1 MGPKGPSAKGE
12 AMTLEERVLR
22 IEQYIGT
29 SEPEVWV
36 RLRDEIRASLDA
48 PRAEAEPAPAERTV
62 EAAIT
67 KASAARV
74 AYGDGRVSVWREI
87 EEVLVGSGTDVT
99 KPIPTRIRFLVAEGK
114 RLRAERDETRGEAAR
129 ARANEIQM
137 HTERDTAR
145 RERHETWE
153 NAARIVEAHIIT
165 GRAWTEEQ
173 EQAAKML
180 MDVAAA
186 IRARAVADGKAG
198 GEPAP
203 TESANAKRLTIRE
216 AARNRQPLGGADAQ
230 ALEGALA
237 QADRER
243 DSLRAER
250 DKARAEVERI
260 MGLLHDKAWML
271 AACLTIAEGGSA
283 RANEPTYLNSPAMD
297 AVRDV
302 VRERDS
308 LRAERDAEQ
317 RRAMAAESERD
328 VLREEHTARV
338 LENSDLAHERDE
350 AREERDSL
358 RDQLAECQRVLALG
372 EKVDAITKEKIARLE
387 RGVREARWLTQRS
400 EWSPNN
406 SGTRL
411 SAFDWTQVEDEYDE
425 RRAAWLKEFG
435 S

>member
-1 MGPKGPSAKGE
+1 
-12 AMTLEERVLR
+12 MTLEERIRR

-36 RLRDEIRASLDA
+36 RLRDEIRASLGA
-48 PRAEAEPAPAERTV
+48 PRAVAEPAPT
-62 EAAIT
+62 
-67 KASAARV
+67 ARPADL

-87 EEVLVGSGTDVT
+87 EAVLVGSDSDVT
-99 KPIPTRIRFLVAEGK
+99 KPIPTRIRSLVAEVK
-114 RLRAERDETRGEAAR
+114 RLRAERDEADALRAKLGELQSRYAVRTAELEASRAREQRVIAALNSHGPIDTLGLDYDEAIQKLVAERDEARGEAAR
-129 ARANEIQM
+129 ARA
-137 HTERDTAR
+137 
-145 RERHETWE
+145 
-153 NAARIVEAHIIT
+153 V
-165 GRAWTEEQ
+165 
-173 EQAAKML
+173 
-180 MDVAAA
+180 V
-186 IRARAVADGKAG
+186 DGKAG

-203 TESANAKRLTIRE
+203 TESANAKRLTVRD

-338 LENSDLAHERDE
+338 LENSDLARERDE

-387 RGVREARWLTQRS
+387 RGVSEARWLTQRS

-411 SAFDWTQVEDEYDE
+411 SASDWTQVEDEYDE

>member
-1 MGPKGPSAKGE
+1 
-12 AMTLEERVLR
+12 
-22 IEQYIGT
+22 
-29 SEPEVWV
+29 
-36 RLRDEIRASLDA
+36 
-48 PRAEAEPAPAERTV
+48 
-62 EAAIT
+62 
-67 KASAARV
+67 
-74 AYGDGRVSVWREI
+74 
-87 EEVLVGSGTDVT
+87 
-99 KPIPTRIRFLVAEGK
+99 
-114 RLRAERDETRGEAAR
+114 
-129 ARANEIQM
+129 
-137 HTERDTAR
+137 
-145 RERHETWE
+145 
-153 NAARIVEAHIIT
+153 
-165 GRAWTEEQ
+165 
-173 EQAAKML
+173 
-180 MDVAAA
+180 
-186 IRARAVADGKAG
+186 
-198 GEPAP
+198 
-203 TESANAKRLTIRE
+203 
-216 AARNRQPLGGADAQ
+216 
-230 ALEGALA
+230 LEGALA

>member
-1 MGPKGPSAKGE
+1 
-12 AMTLEERVLR
+12 MTLEERVLR

-114 RLRAERDETRGEAAR
+114 RLRAERDEARGEAAR

-203 TESANAKRLTIRE
+203 TESANAKRLTIRK

-237 QADRER
+237 QAD
-243 DSLRAER
+243 
-250 DKARAEVERI
+250 
-260 MGLLHDKAWML
+260 
-271 AACLTIAEGGSA
+271 
-283 RANEPTYLNSPAMD
+283 
-297 AVRDV
+297 
-302 VRERDS
+302 RERDS

>member
-12 AMTLEERVLR
+12 EMTLEERVRR
-22 IEQYIGT
+22 IEKWLT
-29 SEPEVWV
+29 SNSAAEMISIKGA
-36 RLRDEIRASLDA
+36 IRASLDA

-62 EAAIT
+62 EA
-67 KASAARV
+67 
-74 AYGDGRVSVWREI
+74 
-87 EEVLVGSGTDVT
+87 
-99 KPIPTRIRFLVAEGK
+99 
-114 RLRAERDETRGEAAR
+114 
-129 ARANEIQM
+129 
-137 HTERDTAR
+137 
-145 RERHETWE
+145 
-153 NAARIVEAHIIT
+153 
-165 GRAWTEEQ
+165 
-173 EQAAKML
+173 
-180 MDVAAA
+180 
-186 IRARAVADGKAG
+186 G

-203 TESANAKRLTIRE
+203 TERANAKRLTIRE

-358 RDQLAECQRVLALG
+358 RAQLDECQRVLALG

-387 RGVREARWLTQRS
+387 RGVREAKVLLES
-400 EWSPNN
+400 VHMFFS
-406 SGTRL
+406 SD
-411 SAFDWTQVEDEYDE
+411 DWKA
-425 RRAAWLKEFG
+425 RFAWLKEFG

>member
-12 AMTLEERVLR
+12 EMTLEERVRR
-22 IEQYIGT
+22 IEKWLT
-29 SEPEVWV
+29 SNSAAEMISIKGA
-36 RLRDEIRASLDA
+36 IRASLDAPRDPHPEDTANLSFEQRVALRLLEYYPAISADDLGSRVREIRAVVDA

-114 RLRAERDETRGEAAR
+114 RLRA
-129 ARANEIQM
+129 
-137 HTERDTAR
+137 
-145 RERHETWE
+145 
-153 NAARIVEAHIIT
+153 
-165 GRAWTEEQ
+165 
-173 EQAAKML
+173 
-180 MDVAAA
+180 
-186 IRARAVADGKAG
+186 
-198 GEPAP
+198 
-203 TESANAKRLTIRE
+203 
-216 AARNRQPLGGADAQ
+216 
-230 ALEGALA
+230 
-237 QADRER
+237 
-243 DSLRAER
+243 
-250 DKARAEVERI
+250 
-260 MGLLHDKAWML
+260 
-271 AACLTIAEGGSA
+271 
-283 RANEPTYLNSPAMD
+283 
-297 AVRDV
+297 
-302 VRERDS
+302 
-308 LRAERDAEQ
+308 
-317 RRAMAAESERD
+317 
-328 VLREEHTARV
+328 
-338 LENSDLAHERDE
+338 ERDE